1 MPSHPTRPSPR
12 RPQAE
17 RAAGWPEASLPVI
30 GSPVSFAVRATFR
43 CPELPGGFLCDVY
56 SAFWTRL
63 GEEVA
68 RARLVTSICGHFLGF
83 LPIACLHTCGREQIT
98 CVQTYI
104 DGVVLR
110 RDVFGSSPAHR
121 SRSNKTL
128 CGNEPV
134 NQLSGFFGSGTP
146 EAALQSW
153 AMNELLPVLTTWE

>member
-1 MPSHPTRPSPR
+1 MINCGDDDFALAPHLPLP

-17 RAAGWPEASLPVI
+17 RAAGWPEASLPAI

-63 GEEVA
+63 GEKVA

-83 LPIACLHTCGREQIT
+83 LSIACLHTCGREQIT

-121 SRSNKTL
+121 SRSITKPSVAT
-128 CGNEPV
+128 
-134 NQLSGFFGSGTP
+134 NQSISFLASSDQAPQRQRFSLGR
-146 EAALQSW
+146 
-153 AMNELLPVLTTWE
+153 